1 MMVAFHVAVSSERE
15 ATYFGM
21 LFIFSPNSPVPCMVG
36 QAAAK
41 PSYVRRPSD
50 ALLLGRLTYE
60 GFAAARPTIQGTG
73 DVGENVDRMPTYV
86 AARSPEAPTAHATI
100 IHPGRAHD

>member
-41 PSYVRRPSD
+41 PSYVRRPSSRASLAKSSR
-50 ALLLGRLTYE
+50 ALNWEASSDQNGK
-60 GFAAARPTIQGTG
+60 
-73 DVGENVDRMPTYV
+73 DHMPG
-86 AARSPEAPTAHATI
+86 SSM
-100 IHPGRAHD
+100 